1 MTSAFELAARAGD
14 DADRGDAVAASI
26 DRARADTHS
35 AILHVDAAAKTTA
48 TRGRLVGVP
57 VVVKDNLCVTGT
69 PTTCASRVLEGW
81 VAPYDAH
88 VVERLR
94 AEGAVIVGKANL
106 DEFAMGSTGE
116 TSAFGATANPLD
128 PSRVPGGSSSGSA
141 AAVAAGIVPLALGS
155 DTGGSVRQPAAFC
168 GLVGLKPT
176 YGRVSRYGLVAYA
189 SSLDQVG
196 PIARDARDCALALS
210 VIAGH
215 DPRDATSVDVARED
229 GANDEW
235 VAAVSRGVRGLRI
248 GVPRAFLE
256 GADPD
261 VRAAFDEG
269 LRALVDA
276 GATLVDVELPHVK
289 LGVSVYYLVAT
300 AEASSNLAR
309 FDGVRFG
316 VRVSG
321 KDLVETYERTRALFG
336 AEVKRRILLGTYALS
351 AGYYDAYYV
360 RAQKVRTHIREDFAR
375 AFERCDVIATPTA
388 PSVAWKLGE
397 TPTDPVAL
405 WLQDL
410 YTLPASLAGL
420 PALSAPCGLGAHG
433 MPVGF
438 HVTGRAF
445 DEATILAV
453 AGALESGLS
462 GAASVGSVPVGSVPV
477 GSVSG
482 GGR

>member
-1 MTSAFELAARAGD
+1 MTAFERAA
-14 DADRGDAVAASI
+14 AVREGVSPDVTEALSA
-26 DRARADTHS
+26 ARADTHG
-35 AILHVDAAAKTTA
+35 ALLHVDGDAA
-48 TRGRLVGVP
+48 GRSSGLLAGVP
-57 VVVKDNLCVTGT
+57 VVVKDNLCALGT
-69 PTTCASRVLEGW
+69 PTTCASRILEGW

-94 AEGAVIVGKANL
+94 AEGAAVIGKANL

-116 TSAFGATANPLD
+116 TSAYGVTKNPVD
-128 PSRVPGGSSSGSA
+128 PTRVPGGSSSGSA
-141 AAVAAGIVPLALGS
+141 AAVAAGVVPLALGS

-196 PIARDARDCALALS
+196 PIARDARDCALGLS
-210 VIAGH
+210 VIAGG
-215 DPRDATSVDVARED
+215 DARDATSVDAPVD
-229 GANDEW
+229 DWVGA
-235 VAAVSRGVRGLRI
+235 VGRGVKGLRI

-256 GADPD
+256 GADAD
-261 VRAAFDEG
+261 VLEAFERG
-269 LRALVDA
+269 LAALVDA
-276 GATLVDVELPHVK
+276 GAERVDVELPHAR

-309 FDGVRFG
+309 FDGVRYG
-316 VRVSG
+316 KRVLG
-321 KDLVETYERTRALFG
+321 ADLAETYERTRALFG

-351 AGYYDAYYV
+351 SGYYDAYYV
-360 RAQKVRTHIREDFAR
+360 RAQKVRTRMRQDFDR
-375 AFERCDVIATPTA
+375 AFERCDVIATPTT
-388 PSVAWKLGE
+388 PTVAWKLGE

-420 PALSAPCGLGAHG
+420 PALSAPCGTGADG
-433 MPVGF
+433 LPVGF

-445 DEATILAV
+445 DESSILAV
-453 AGALESGLS
+453 AGALE
-462 GAASVGSVPVGSVPV
+462 GSL
-477 GSVSG
+477 
-482 GGR
+482 R

>member
-1 MTSAFELAARAGD
+1 MTSAFELAARNAGD
-14 DADRGDAVAASI
+14 EAGHDAVVASI
-26 DRARADTHS
+26 ERARADGHR
-35 AILHVDAAAKTTA
+35 ALLHVDDAATT
-48 TRGRLVGVP
+48 TTTTGGRLAGVP

-81 VAPYDAH
+81 IAPYDAH

-116 TSAFGATANPLD
+116 TSAFGATTNPLD
-128 PSRVPGGSSSGSA
+128 PTRVPGGSSSGSA

-215 DPRDATSVDVARED
+215 DPRDATSVDAPSD
-229 GANDEW
+229 DW
-235 VAAVSRGVRGLRI
+235 VSAVSRGVRGLRI
-248 GVPRAFLE
+248 GVPRSFLD

-261 VRAAFDEG
+261 VRTAFDDG
-269 LRALVDA
+269 LRSLVSE
-276 GATLVDVELPHVK
+276 GATLVDVELPHAK

-316 VRVSG
+316 ARVSG
-321 KDLVETYERTRALFG
+321 KDLVDTYERTRALFG

-360 RAQKVRTHIREDFAR
+360 RAQKVRTRIREDFAR

-420 PALSAPCGLGAHG
+420 PALSAPCGLGAHA

-438 HVTGRAF
+438 HVTGRTF

-453 AGALESGLS
+453 AGALETGLGASGP
-462 GAASVGSVPVGSVPV
+462 AADGGSASEGGPA
-477 GSVSG
+477 SG

>member
-1 MTSAFELAARAGD
+1 MTSAFELAEQRSREAVTEAIARAS
-14 DADRGDAVAASI
+14 ADSH
-26 DRARADTHS
+26 RAL
-35 AILHVDAAAKTTA
+35 LHVDERACAGD
-48 TRGRLVGVP
+48 RGRLAGVP
-57 VVVKDNLCVTGT
+57 IVAKDNLCVKDT

-88 VVERLR
+88 VIERLR
-94 AEGAVIVGKANL
+94 SEGAAIVGKANL

-116 TSAFGATANPLD
+116 TSAFGATTNPRD

-215 DPRDATSVDVARED
+215 DPRDATSADVAAD
-229 GANDEW
+229 DW
-235 VAAVSRGVRGLRI
+235 VSAVSRGVRDVRI
-248 GVPRAFLE
+248 GVPRAFLD

-261 VRAAFDEG
+261 VRAAFDDG
-269 LRALVDA
+269 LRALVSD
-276 GATLVDVELPHVK
+276 GATLVDVELPHAR

-316 VRVSG
+316 ARVSG
-321 KDLVETYERTRALFG
+321 RDLAETYERTRALFG

-360 RAQKVRTHIREDFAR
+360 RAQKVRTRIREDFAR
-375 AFERCDVIATPTA
+375 AFERCDVIATPTT
-388 PSVAWKLGE
+388 PTVAWKLGE
-397 TPTDPVAL
+397 TPTDPIAL

-420 PALSAPCGLGAHG
+420 PALSTPCGLGAHG
-433 MPVGF
+433 MPVGL

-453 AGALESGLS
+453 AGALEAALS
-462 GAASVGSVPVGSVPV
+462 EAARSEVG
-477 GSVSG
+477 
-482 GGR
+482 R

>member
-1 MTSAFELAARAGD
+1 MTSAFELATRGPGAD
-14 DADRGDAVAASI
+14 DVVSAAVE
-26 DRARADTHS
+26 RAREDRHRAL
-35 AILHVDAAAKTTA
+35 LHVDGGASNADAPK
-48 TRGRLVGVP
+48 GRLVGVP

-81 VAPYDAH
+81 IAPYDAH

-94 AEGAVIVGKANL
+94 AEGAAIVGKANL

-116 TSAFGATANPLD
+116 TSAFGATSNPLD

-196 PIARDARDCALALS
+196 PIARDARDCALGLS

-215 DPRDATSVDVARED
+215 DPRDATSVDAPSDDWVGAVAR
-229 GANDEW
+229 G
-235 VAAVSRGVRGLRI
+235 VSGLRI

-256 GADPD
+256 GAEPD
-261 VRAAFDEG
+261 VLAAFDDG
-269 LRALVDA
+269 LRALVSA
-276 GATLVDVELPHVK
+276 GATLVDVELPHAR

-316 VRVSG
+316 ARVSG

-336 AEVKRRILLGTYALS
+336 PEVKRRILLGTYALS

-360 RAQKVRTHIREDFAR
+360 RAQKVRTRIREEFAR
-375 AFERCDVIATPTA
+375 AFERCDAIATPTA
-388 PSVAWKLGE
+388 PSVAWELGR

-445 DEATILAV
+445 DETTILAV
-453 AGALESGLS
+453 AGALEGALS
-462 GAASVGSVPVGSVPV
+462 RSTAE
-477 GSVSG
+477 

>member
-1 MTSAFELAARAGD
+1 MTSAFELAGSTAV
-14 DADRGDAVAASI
+14 DRDRAVAASVE
-26 DRARADTHS
+26 RARADVHR
-35 AILHVDAAAKTTA
+35 ALLHVAEAATATQATT
-48 TRGRLVGVP
+48 TRGRLAGVP

-81 VAPYDAH
+81 IAPYDAH

-94 AEGAVIVGKANL
+94 AEGAAIVGKANL

-116 TSAFGATANPLD
+116 TSAFGATTNPLD

-176 YGRVSRYGLVAYA
+176 YGRVSRHGLVAYA

-215 DPRDATSVDVARED
+215 DPRDATSVDAQGD
-229 GANDEW
+229 DW
-235 VAAVSRGVRGLRI
+235 VAAVSRGVRGLRV

-276 GATLVDVELPHVK
+276 GATLEDVELPHAK

-360 RAQKVRTHIREDFAR
+360 RAQKVRTRIREDFAR

-397 TPTDPVAL
+397 TPADPVAL

-438 HVTGRAF
+438 HVTGRSF

-453 AGALESGLS
+453 AGALESG
-462 GAASVGSVPVGSVPV
+462 
-477 GSVSG
+477 
-482 GGR
+482 R

>member
-1 MTSAFELAARAGD
+1 MTSAFELARGVG
-14 DADRGDAVAASI
+14 GDAVATSI
-26 DRARADTHS
+26 GRARADAHR
-35 AILHVDAAAKTTA
+35 ALLHVDESAKA
-48 TRGRLVGVP
+48 TEARGLLAGVP
-57 VVVKDNLCVTGT
+57 VVVKDTLCVTGT

-81 VAPYDAH
+81 IAPYDAH

-116 TSAFGATANPLD
+116 TSAFGATTNPLD

-176 YGRVSRYGLVAYA
+176 YGRVSRFGLVAYA

-196 PIARDARDCALALS
+196 PIARDVRDCALALS

-215 DPRDATSVDVARED
+215 DPRDATSVDAPSD
-229 GANDEW
+229 DW

-248 GVPRAFLE
+248 GVPRSFLE
-256 GADPD
+256 GAEPD
-261 VRAAFDEG
+261 VRATFDDG

-276 GATLVDVELPHVK
+276 GATLVDVELPHAK

-316 VRVSG
+316 ARVSG

-360 RAQKVRTHIREDFAR
+360 RAQMVRTRIREDFAR

-420 PALSAPCGLGAHG
+420 PALSAPCGLGAHA

-453 AGALESGLS
+453 AGALETGLGGSSSDGPAFAGGSASGS
-462 GAASVGSVPVGSVPV
+462 G
-477 GSVSG
+477 
-482 GGR
+482 R

>member
-1 MTSAFELAARAGD
+1 MTSAFELATRSAGPGED
-14 DADRGDAVAASI
+14 DAVAASI
-26 DRARADTHS
+26 ERARADSHR
-35 AILHVDAAAKTTA
+35 ALLHVDDAAKTTA
-48 TRGRLVGVP
+48 TGGRLAGVP

-81 VAPYDAH
+81 IAPYDAH

-116 TSAFGATANPLD
+116 TSAFGATTNPLD
-128 PSRVPGGSSSGSA
+128 PTRVPGGSSSGSA

-196 PIARDARDCALALS
+196 PIARDARDCALGLS

-215 DPRDATSVDVARED
+215 DPRDATSVDAPSDDWV
-229 GANDEW
+229 GA
-235 VAAVSRGVRGLRI
+235 VGRGVRRLRI
-248 GVPRAFLE
+248 GVPRSFLE

-261 VRAAFDEG
+261 VRAAFDDG
-269 LRALVDA
+269 LRVLSSA
-276 GATLVDVELPHVK
+276 GATLVDVELPHAK

-316 VRVSG
+316 ARVSG

-360 RAQKVRTHIREDFAR
+360 RAQKVRTRIREDFAR

-420 PALSAPCGLGAHG
+420 PAISAPCGLGAHA

-453 AGALESGLS
+453 AGALETELPSS
-462 GAASVGSVPVGSVPV
+462 SE
-477 GSVSG
+477 

>member
-1 MTSAFELAARAGD
+1 MIAAPGEHVAPAIERAKA
-14 DADRGDAVAASI
+14 DAH
-26 DRARADTHS
+26 RAL
-35 AILHVDAAAKTTA
+35 LHVDERACAGAS
-48 TRGRLVGVP
+48 GRLAGVP
-57 VVVKDNLCVTGT
+57 VVVKDNLCAKGT
-69 PTTCASRVLEGW
+69 PTTCASRILEGW

-94 AEGAVIVGKANL
+94 AEGAAVIGKANL

-116 TSAFGATANPLD
+116 TSAFGATTNPLD

-141 AAVAAGIVPLALGS
+141 AAVAAGIVPIALGS

-210 VIAGH
+210 VTAGG
-215 DPRDATSVDVARED
+215 DVRDATSVDRPVED
-229 GANDEW
+229 FVGAVD
-235 VAAVSRGVRGLRI
+235 RGVRGLRV

-256 GADPD
+256 GADAD
-261 VRAAFDEG
+261 VLAAFAGG
-269 LRALVDA
+269 LRALADA
-276 GATLVDVELPHVK
+276 GAQVLDVELPHAR

-316 VRVSG
+316 RRVVG
-321 KDLVETYERTRALFG
+321 KDLAETYERTRALFG
-336 AEVKRRILLGTYALS
+336 PEVKRRILLGTYALS

-360 RAQKVRTHIREDFAR
+360 RAQKVRTRMRGDFAT
-375 AFERCDVIATPTA
+375 AFERCDVIATPTT
-388 PSVAWKLGE
+388 PTVAWELGQ

-420 PALSAPCGLGAHG
+420 PALSAPCGQGARG

-445 DEATILAV
+445 DEASILAV
-453 AGALESGLS
+453 AGALE
-462 GAASVGSVPVGSVPV
+462 GSL
-477 GSVSG
+477 
-482 GGR
+482 R